1 MISPSKLLTA
11 FCALRALRVASIMC
25 KDEKQGLDALKRLLF
40 CHKINERSHLSFSL
54 YYWGEGKDF
63 PLKNLERGIFSVTH
77 RQKNIRTICR
87 FPL

>member
-40 CHKINERSHLSFSL
+40 CHKINEKKSSPIFPILPGGVGITLSKIWHLGFC
-54 YYWGEGKDF
+54 K
-63 PLKNLERGIFSVTH
+63 
-77 RQKNIRTICR
+77 
-87 FPL
+87 